1 MILKV
6 KKTSEVVDAAI
17 CISND
22 NKVMA
27 TYWSKGINQGKG
39 GWITAKISALCPVD
53 VETDREQY
61 SKMCQAKVDEVYRLY
76 RDMFDSLVE
85 DYRYTYV

>member
-17 CISND
+17 FMNND

-27 TYWSKGINQGKG
+27 TYWTKGINQGKG
-39 GWITAKISALCPVD
+39 GWATSKISALCPVN

-61 SKMCQAKVDEVYRLY
+61 SKMCQAKVDEVHRLY
-76 RDMFDSLVE
+76 RDMFDTLESENEVE
-85 DYRYTYV
+85 D

>member
-17 CISND
+17 FVNKD
-22 NKVMA
+22 NKIMA
-27 TYWSKGINQGKG
+27 TYWSKGLTQGKG
-39 GWITAKISALCPVD
+39 GWITTKISALCPVD

-61 SKMCQAKVDEVYRLY
+61 SKMCQAKIDEVHRLY
-76 RDMFDSLVE
+76 RDMFDE
-85 DYRYTYV
+85 MKNE